1 MALVNKS
8 NVVLRFFNK
17 IRAWFVSFGDNWF
30 HSYDNRKIII
40 IIGKEIEKA
49 DMKVLKAAIQ
59 DSAIEAGVESQLNK
73 IVKKEIEMGG

>member
-1 MALVNKS
+1 MAEASNN

-30 HSYDNRKIII
+30 HMYDNRKIII

-49 DMKVLKAAIQ
+49 DMKVLKEAIK

-73 IVKKEIEMGG
+73 IVKKEIE